1 MGSNFVLHD
10 EELHPNVQHFE
21 VEQPLTG
28 LKQDK
33 QRLQRLHR
41 PTVDVF
47 AGEDKEILSFEGFTS
62 PWYKQ
67 LLFLVLGV
75 CTFGVLFLVAKW
87 SLRVRTAL
95 RLSRC
100 PLKQAKF
107 VRVTLLDGRV
117 SLHDVEVLQPS
128 PAASHP
134 YLSPQQHPDLL
145 VEAGFPLQQR
155 LLEYRCG
162 RYFYVESAD
171 KFLPVPDV
179 PKAFN
184 TQLQASATRMAVSK
198 DPRVLEEHDWQ
209 LGDRQQHYGSNEMA
223 IPVKSVAAL
232 IADEMWHPF
241 YVFQYFSIIIWVAG
255 DQYYTYAVCILV
267 ITWFSIITSAVE
279 THQNM
284 KRLADI
290 AHFSCMV
297 EVLRGGSFK
306 LMPSQT
312 LVPGD
317 IIAVV
322 PGTLPADCVLLNGE
336 CIVDENMLTGESVP
350 VRKVPYNPSVEGS
363 GYCPDK
369 HSSCTLYGGTQVAQ
383 ARAPGTS
390 YSGLGLSPSASTG
403 GCALAMVART
413 RFYSA
418 KGQLLRSIL
427 YPRDGSESF
436 ISDSLKFIGVML
448 VACIGIFIWAA
459 VVLASIGAEPTRIVV
474 RFFDMITI
482 AVPPALPACL
492 TIATVFS
499 IGRLRKIGIY
509 VTGPHTITL
518 AGQLDVVCFDKTGTL
533 TVQGLELQSI
543 VPVNNGRF
551 EPPSTDMQLLPPDV
565 PQLLASCHG
574 LALLGDTLVGDPLDQ
589 KLFAASGWSL
599 VDKEDGQ
606 YSPAAAAT
614 AHAPQQLAVVH
625 PPGRPAAAVA
635 VVRRFEFSSQLQR
648 NLVVVQLGV
657 AGTGAAA
664 GPTGGSGS
672 PAAAAAATAN
682 LLDSHM
688 SGPLVSLAAPAPAAQ
703 SLAAAVPG
711 ATHVLYA
718 KGSPEMIKSLVAA
731 SSLPPDFDRLLA
743 EYTREGLRVLALAR
757 GVVVPGSLPDG
768 ALSSYSQQ
776 QLEAA
781 VQLELTGLAVLA
793 NPLRPDTAGAIQALQ
808 KAQIRTAMVTGDH
821 VRTAVSVAH
830 QCNILPE
837 GRPVLLMDAAPPG
850 QPVDA
855 CPVSLSVLYPDG
867 SVNASVTRTAVLP
880 QVMMGELECAVTG
893 KGFDAL
899 LAPPFDAELLQ
910 PMLRRGTV
918 FARMSP
924 DNKRDLMELLG
935 SGLQTA
941 AAPGCPKLGLH
952 VGFCGDGA
960 NDCGALK
967 AAHVGVS
974 LCEAEASVAAPMTS
988 RQQSITSMISVV
1000 AEGRCALLATYQ
1012 IFQFIVG
1019 YAMAQAFATNLM
1031 YTHGLQMGNY
1041 QYLIQ
1046 DLFYITILAALM
1058 GYTKPRKELARAKPV
1073 GRVLSL
1079 PLILSLLLQIA
1090 VVIVFQLIALR
1101 AMRRIP
1107 WYKSTIGTPDLRT
1120 YKAPETTVIYL
1131 INLAQFIILGVVF
1144 NKGYPHRQP
1153 LWTNVGML
1161 VAMILQ
1167 VMFLIYSLFSVDA
1180 FTTKVQ
1186 TMVGRGPPDGLPTAF
1201 RAGLLLIMVVN
1212 AAVALLA
1219 ELGSTYGLRLIDRAK
1234 SSGWLQRRRSTT
1246 DPVLRQGLLHPMH
1259 IGMPLPKHS
1268 PANGLHVPSLQPP
1281 SGAALL

>member
-589 KLFAASGWSL
+589 KLFAA
-599 VDKEDGQ
+599 
-606 YSPAAAAT
+606 T
-614 AHAPQQLAVVH
+614 
-625 PPGRPAAAVA
+625 
-635 VVRRFEFSSQLQR
+635 
-648 NLVVVQLGV
+648 
-657 AGTGAAA
+657 
-664 GPTGGSGS
+664 
-672 PAAAAAATAN
+672 
-682 LLDSHM
+682 
-688 SGPLVSLAAPAPAAQ
+688 Q